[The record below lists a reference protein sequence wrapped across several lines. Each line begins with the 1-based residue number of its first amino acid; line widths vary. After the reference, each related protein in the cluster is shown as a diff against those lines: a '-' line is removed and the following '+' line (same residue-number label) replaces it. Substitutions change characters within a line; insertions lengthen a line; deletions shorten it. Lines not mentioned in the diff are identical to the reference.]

1 MRMTTYDITKMLAI
15 QQIEHYQ
22 HLKQAASISG
32 DKQEYRRSIDQ
43 IDMLVTEYGLKQ
55 NGSGAYE

>member
-1 MRMTTYDITKMLAI
+1 MCMTEFDVTKMLAI

-22 HLKQAASISG
+22 SIKQASSASG
-32 DKQEYRRSIDQ
+32 DKQEYCRSIDQ

-55 NGSGAYE
+55 NGSGVYE